1 MAAAEEVRKG
11 YRDSGARTARDILK
25 MDKLVVLDFGSQY
38 SHLICRRIREANV
51 YCELLPYNT
60 PAKVIKEIDPKGII
74 FSGGPA
80 SVYAKNA
87 PKPDKE
93 IFKMG
98 KPILGICYGHQ
109 VLVDS
114 FGGRVKHSNSRE
126 YGRAEL
132 AIDGIDEKEEREEDN
147 SSDLFKGLGSGIIK
161 CWMSHADAAE
171 KLPEGFKVLAHTEN
185 SFSAAIGNPEK
196 KFYGIQFHPEVV
208 HTEKGGQILKN
219 FAQTISRAK
228 PEWNIESF
236 IETTVNDIRK
246 KVGKEKV
253 LAAVSGGIDSTTVA
267 ALMHKAIGDQL
278 SCVFINH
285 GLLRQ
290 DEEKE
295 VIRLFKDHLRINV
308 IYVNAEKQ
316 FLSKLKD
323 VSDPEKKRKIIGE
336 EFANV
341 FAAVVKKKKKKKM
354 MMMKRKKKKKDTEQF
369 QWLAQGTLYPDV
381 IESGVSKG
389 PAAVIKTHHN
399 VGGLPKWLDLKV
411 IEPLRYLYKDEVRKA
426 AKLLGVPDELLK
438 RHPFPGPGL
447 AVRIIGEV
455 TPEKIRI
462 CKHASKIIEDELKET
477 TADTSVSASNGGGG
491 QWYDKVWQAYA
502 AVGDDRAVGVLGD
515 ERIYGHIVTIRV
527 VESMD
532 AMTADWSRLPYELI
546 EKISNRITNEVEGV
560 TWVTYAVSSKP
571 PATIE
576 PQ

>member
-1 MAAAEEVRKG
+1 
-11 YRDSGARTARDILK
+11 

-60 PAKVIKEIDPKGII
+60 PAEVIKEIDPKGII

-80 SVYAKNA
+80 SVYAQNA

-98 KPILGICYGHQ
+98 KPLLGICYGHQ
-109 VLVDS
+109 VLVDT
-114 FGGRVKHSNSRE
+114 FGGKVKRSNSRE
-126 YGRAEL
+126 YGRSVLIIE
-132 AIDGIDEKEEREEDN
+132 GEGEEGT
-147 SSDLFKGLGSGIIK
+147 SDLFKGLGSGIMN

-171 KLPEGFKVLAHTEN
+171 KLPEGFKVLARTEN
-185 SFSAAIGNPEK
+185 SFSAAIGNPDK

-208 HTEKGGQILKN
+208 HTEKGTQILKN
-219 FAQTISRAK
+219 FAQTISGAK
-228 PEWNIESF
+228 PEWDIESF
-236 IETTVNDIRK
+236 IESTIKDIRK
-246 KVGKEKV
+246 QVGKEKV

-290 DEEKE
+290 DEEKD
-295 VIRLFKDHLRINV
+295 VVRLFKDHLGINV
-308 IYVNAEKQ
+308 IYVDAEKQ
-316 FLSKLKD
+316 FLEKLKG
-323 VSDPEKKRKIIGE
+323 VSDPEEKRKIIGE

-341 FAAVVKKKKKKKM
+341 FAAVVKKKKNNDEGGAAGA
-354 MMMKRKKKKKDTEQF
+354 DTDSF

-399 VGGLPKWLDLKV
+399 VGGLPKWLNLKV

-426 AKLLGVPDELLK
+426 AKLLEVPNELLK

-462 CKHASKIIEDELKET
+462 CKHASKIVEDELKS
-477 TADTSVSASNGGGG
+477 TAAFAPTSASVASSAVATVANANDNPG
-491 QWYDKVWQAYA
+491 WYDRVWQAYA
-502 AVGDDRAVGVLGD
+502 AVGEDRAVGVLGD
-515 ERIYGHIVTIRV
+515 ERVYGHIVIIRV